1 MKETTGELNMT
12 IVTIVAVSA
21 IGALLWFVIWPM
33 VQKMITDSTCKTY
46 GDDWVAVKITGTG
59 AGTEEVGQG
68 NAEMSKYGCCQ
79 TTGTNINPTWSSTK
93 CINPAK

>member
-33 VQKMITDSTCKTY
+33 IQRMITDTTCKTY
-46 GDDWVAVKITGTG
+46 GEDWTAVKITGGSTQ
-59 AGTEEVGQG
+59 AVGQG
-68 NAEMSKYGCCQ
+68 NAQMSRYGCCP
-79 TTGTNINPTWSSTK
+79 TVSGNLNPTWNDST
-93 CINPAK
+93 CIHPEK

>member
-33 VQKMITDSTCKTY
+33 VQKMITDTTCKTY
-46 GDDWVAVKITGTG
+46 GEDWHAVKTG
-59 AGTEEVGQG
+59 AVPNQAVGQG
-68 NAEMSKYGCCQ
+68 NAEMSQYGCCPV
-79 TTGTNINPTWSSTK
+79 GTNTWTVD
-93 CINPAK
+93 CIDPNE